1 MAHAVPASTV
11 QSRTAGPHWRT
22 VARCCRQLSSPVR
35 VPARHAAA
43 RRLLARAQQ
52 EEEGGAN
59 AAAID
64 AGASSG
70 GAPSTSGTSGNGPLA
85 GGAVALGVVVF
96 AASRLLT
103 GGPSLAALEQV
114 AVPLDVAAGNGR
126 PTVLEFYASW
136 CAPAAQGRGGRGG
149 RAQLA
154 VPAFTATGPALACS
168 RLRQPELP
176 CSHAL
181 SCSGVR

>member
-1 MAHAVPASTV
+1 
-11 QSRTAGPHWRT
+11 
-22 VARCCRQLSSPVR
+22 
-35 VPARHAAA
+35 
-43 RRLLARAQQ
+43 
-52 EEEGGAN
+52 
-59 AAAID
+59 
-64 AGASSG
+64 
-70 GAPSTSGTSGNGPLA
+70 
-85 GGAVALGVVVF
+85 VALGVVVF